1 MRGALLAACLIGTDS
16 FQPKQFTSHK
26 RTLHGTADDYTQ
38 RWDTLVL
45 EEYRATA
52 SELRRQRATWPK
64 RRLEEAGV
72 SLFGTAAPHSELFGE
87 KILRVTRSGET
98 SRVREQ
104 FTRGDVLTLTFDAAA
119 APREVAVV
127 ETGVDWLT
135 VAVGETWPGKTWE
148 ARRRPGSVSVRLDKS
163 APRAPL
169 AAQRDALSRVAAGKA
184 VGVRVSDL
192 QNCAIDARGS
202 PVRIHTGLGCGEP
215 RDRSRRHRVR
225 RSTAPPRW
233 RRGGGVRGN
242 PGRGDGADVGDRH
255 SQRHRRCRC
264 RRAIHP
270 KRAAD

>member
-1 MRGALLAACLIGTDS
+1 MTAALQAALLLSLTHS
-16 FQPKQFTSHK
+16 FQPRKLTSHK
-26 RTLHGTADDYTQ
+26 RTLHGAADDYAQ
-38 RWDTLVL
+38 RWDALVL
-45 EEYRATA
+45 QEYRATA

-87 KILRVTRSGET
+87 KILRVTRSGEA
-98 SRVREQ
+98 SRVRES

-135 VAVGETWPGKTWE
+135 VAVGESWPGKTWE

-184 VGVRVSDL
+184 VGLSV
-192 QNCAIDARGS
+192 
-202 PVRIHTGLGCGEP
+202 
-215 RDRSRRHRVR
+215 
-225 RSTAPPRW
+225 
-233 RRGGGVRGN
+233 
-242 PGRGDGADVGDRH
+242 
-255 SQRHRRCRC
+255 
-264 RRAIHP
+264 
-270 KRAAD
+270 

>member
-1 MRGALLAACLIGTDS
+1 MTALQAALLLSLTHS
-16 FQPKQFTSHK
+16 FQPRKLTSHK
-26 RTLHGTADDYTQ
+26 RTLHGAADDYAQ
-38 RWDTLVL
+38 RWDALVL

-87 KILRVTRSGET
+87 KILRVTRSGEN

-119 APREVAVV
+119 PREVAVV
-127 ETGVDWLT
+127 ETGLDWLT

-148 ARRRPGSVSVRLDKS
+148 ARRRPGSVAVRLDKS

-184 VGVRVSDL
+184 VGLSVLAFVSTPSVIE
-192 QNCAIDARGS
+192 A
-202 PVRIHTGLGCGEP
+202 H
-215 RDRSRRHRVR
+215 RSVF
-225 RSTAPPRW
+225 T
-233 RRGGGVRGN
+233 
-242 PGRGDGADVGDRH
+242 
-255 SQRHRRCRC
+255 
-264 RRAIHP
+264 
-270 KRAAD
+270 

>member
-1 MRGALLAACLIGTDS
+1 MRAALQAALLLSLTHS
-16 FQPKQFTSHK
+16 FQPRKLTNHK
-26 RTLHGTADDYTQ
+26 PTLHGAADDYAR
-38 RWDTLVL
+38 RWDALVL

-87 KILRVTRSGET
+87 KILRVAT

-169 AAQRDALSRVAAGKA
+169 AAQRDALSRVATGKA
-184 VGVRVSDL
+184 VGLS
-192 QNCAIDARGS
+192 I
-202 PVRIHTGLGCGEP
+202 
-215 RDRSRRHRVR
+215 
-225 RSTAPPRW
+225 
-233 RRGGGVRGN
+233 
-242 PGRGDGADVGDRH
+242 
-255 SQRHRRCRC
+255 
-264 RRAIHP
+264 
-270 KRAAD
+270 

>member
-1 MRGALLAACLIGTDS
+1 MTAALQAALLLSITHS
-16 FQPKQFTSHK
+16 FQQHRGQPTCHK
-26 RTLHGTADDYTQ
+26 LHGAADDYAQ
-38 RWDTLVL
+38 RWDALVL

-87 KILRVTRSGET
+87 KILRVTRSGEN

-127 ETGVDWLT
+127 ETGLDWLT

-148 ARRRPGSVSVRLDKS
+148 ARRRPGSVAVRLDKS

-184 VGVRVSDL
+184 GAAAASL
-192 QNCAIDARGS
+192 A
-202 PVRIHTGLGCGEP
+202 TGLDDAACAA
-215 RDRSRRHRVR
+215 STRR
-225 RSTAPPRW
+225 
-233 RRGGGVRGN
+233 
-242 PGRGDGADVGDRH
+242 
-255 SQRHRRCRC
+255 
-264 RRAIHP
+264 
-270 KRAAD
+270 

>member
-1 MRGALLAACLIGTDS
+1 MTALKAALLLSVTHS
-16 FQPKQFTSHK
+16 FQQHRGQPTSHK
-26 RTLHGTADDYTQ
+26 RTLRGAADDYAQ
-38 RWDTLVL
+38 RWDALVL

-87 KILRVTRSGET
+87 KILRVTRSGEN

-148 ARRRPGSVSVRLDKS
+148 ARRRPGSVACL
-163 APRAPL
+163 L
-169 AAQRDALSRVAAGKA
+169 YT
-184 VGVRVSDL
+184 
-192 QNCAIDARGS
+192 S
-202 PVRIHTGLGCGEP
+202 PSP
-215 RDRSRRHRVR
+215 RDLSTSRMP
-225 RSTAPPRW
+225 SSA
-233 RRGGGVRGN
+233 
-242 PGRGDGADVGDRH
+242 
-255 SQRHRRCRC
+255 
-264 RRAIHP
+264 
-270 KRAAD
+270 

>member
-1 MRGALLAACLIGTDS
+1 MTAALQAALLLSVTHS
-16 FQPKQFTSHK
+16 FQQHRWQTISHK
-26 RTLHGTADDYTQ
+26 RTLRGAADDYAQ
-38 RWDTLVL
+38 RWDALVL

-87 KILRVTRSGET
+87 KILRITRSGEN

-135 VAVGETWPGKTWE
+135 VAVGESWPGKTWE
-148 ARRRPGSVSVRLDKS
+148 ARRRPGSVAVRLDKS

-184 VGVRVSDL
+184 GAAAASL
-192 QNCAIDARGS
+192 A
-202 PVRIHTGLGCGEP
+202 TGLDDAACA
-215 RDRSRRHRVR
+215 
-225 RSTAPPRW
+225 APPR
-233 RRGGGVRGN
+233 RLAGGAVVEFAGI
-242 PGRGDGADVGDRH
+242 PGGATAPTLELGIRN
-255 SQRHRRCRC
+255 
-264 RRAIHP
+264 AIAGLSLIHI
-270 KRAAD
+270 

>member
-1 MRGALLAACLIGTDS
+1 MRGALLAACLISTDS

-26 RTLHGTADDYTQ
+26 RTLHGAADDYAQ
-38 RWDTLVL
+38 RWDALVL

-119 APREVAVV
+119 PREVAVV
-127 ETGVDWLT
+127 ETGLDWLT

-148 ARRRPGSVSVRLDKS
+148 ARRRPGSVAVRLDKS

-184 VGVRVSDL
+184 GAAAASL
-192 QNCAIDARGS
+192 A
-202 PVRIHTGLGCGEP
+202 TGL
-215 RDRSRRHRVR
+215 DARVR
-225 RSTAPPRW
+225 RAAAPASLEARSLSSRESQAERRRRRW
-233 RRGGGVRGN
+233 SS
-242 PGRGDGADVGDRH
+242 AFEMH
-255 SQRHRRCRC
+255 
-264 RRAIHP
+264 
-270 KRAAD
+270 